1 MGWKSTVDITR
12 QETIQLIFSRLANVH
27 QISDRDLGDTL
38 ETLGYG
44 DDVNLP
50 YYGRNFF
57 VTDKVESKED
67 PCDGC
72 HQLGSEYCGSSCKVN
87 K

>member
-12 QETIQLIFSRLANVH
+12 KEALRLVFARMADVH
-27 QISDRDLGDTL
+27 TMSDGDLGDML

-44 DDVNLP
+44 DDTNLP
-50 YYGRNFF
+50 YYGHNFL
-57 VTDKVESKED
+57 VVDKPD

-72 HQLGSEYCGSSCKVN
+72 HQLGSEYCTSACKVN
-87 K
+87 DDD